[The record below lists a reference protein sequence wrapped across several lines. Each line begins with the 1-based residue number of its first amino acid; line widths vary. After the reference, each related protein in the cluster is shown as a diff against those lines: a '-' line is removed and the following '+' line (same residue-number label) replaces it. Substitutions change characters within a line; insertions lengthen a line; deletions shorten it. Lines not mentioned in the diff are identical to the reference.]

1 MTLFDSGRNIMIKTD
16 DLISEVMSLPVDIRT
31 QLIEKLL
38 DSLNPTKKEIDEL
51 WGKEAELRVQEIK
64 TEKVKTIPGEDVFKE
79 IQDKLSS

>member
-1 MTLFDSGRNIMIKTD
+1 MTLFNSGRNIMIKTD
-16 DLISEVMSLPVDIRT
+16 VLISEVISLPVDIRT

-64 TEKVKTIPGEDVFKE
+64 TGKVKTIPGEDVFKE